1 MEQVEHGRF
10 MKAWFF
16 ELESVFVEAYLRI
29 VPNLGINF
37 GLCFQIP
44 GW

>member
-1 MEQVEHGRF
+1 MIAMMMPMR
-10 MKAWFF
+10 MTF
-16 ELESVFVEAYLRI
+16 ELESVFLEAYLRI

-37 GLCFQIP
+37 GLRFQIP